1 MTTFNFLVKAALAIL
16 NFFFKI
22 LILSTARTLRKKP
35 GIVDKLVV
43 HFLQTFL
50 VKK

>member
-1 MTTFNFLVKAALAIL
+1 MGGRSRWQNKFTNVYKT
-16 NFFFKI
+16 
-22 LILSTARTLRKKP
+22 STLRKKP